1 MVSLSVT
8 LNIGTLQ
15 NISFM
20 VSEDLWLMIHIRYIY
35 CNVKYKSRL
44 SYLEQKLLKS
54 NSDRIIEGQRQTV
67 AEFGQITSERS
78 GSSQEKDI
86 IHSSIIQDYHN

>member
-8 LNIGTLQ
+8 LNIGILQ
-15 NISFM
+15 NIDHGFRRSLAH
-20 VSEDLWLMIHIRYIY
+20 DKCTIHILQCQIEIKII
-35 CNVKYKSRL
+35 VSRV
-44 SYLEQKLLKS
+44 ENLKS